1 MGINDIFNIGVSGIT
16 ASRLAIEVTSEN
28 MANVNTAGYSRQI
41 TNFET
46 APTITSRGFALG
58 TGVNVASVQRSYDA
72 LLQRQIV
79 DANSSQ
85 QQALTRQKAMA
96 QIEPLFNELAS
107 NGLGDAVQ
115 KFFGAW
121 QDLSVNPSGA
131 PERQALLARA
141 QILVDG
147 FHQTNASLKTAQ
159 KFADDSLGTITA
171 DISDKAK
178 NIASLNTQILMTERL
193 GTNANELRDQR
204 DQLVMQLAQKA
215 GITYTE
221 NPDGTLKIQLP
232 DPAGAGGGEVLVDGS
247 QYATVYTDN
256 AGGTTQNDI
265 YITAIGNPPPAPSPA
280 ADTKVT
286 ATIGGPNDATKPADN
301 SLGEIGGVLKVRDEI
316 VPDLLAKV
324 DELAYQLATEV
335 NDIHYSAFGLKSG
348 AAYTGNNFFSFG
360 TLAVN
365 SGPPPAPA
373 TNADVSQEIAINL
386 AVTAD
391 PDKIAAADA
400 PVTLTGDG
408 RGNNIQA
415 LAIAGLQNSNFTF
428 NFPGGGT
435 MQSTFGGYYSSLVS
449 NVGIMKQDANNVT
462 AHGESFLLQLNNL
475 RESNSGVSLDEEL
488 TNLIKYQKS
497 FEGSSRLISTATQMM
512 DTILG
517 LVR

>member
-1 MGINDIFNIGVSGIT
+1 MGINDIFNIGVSGVT
-16 ASRLAIEVTSEN
+16 ASRLAIEVTGEN

-41 TNFET
+41 THFET
-46 APTITSRGFALG
+46 GPTITSRGFALG

-85 QQALTRQKAMA
+85 QQALTRQKAMD
-96 QIEPLFNELAS
+96 QIEPLFNELAA

-121 QDLSVNPSGA
+121 QDVSVNPSGA

-141 QILVDG
+141 QILVDT
-147 FHQTNASLKTAQ
+147 FHQTSASLKIAQ
-159 KFADDSLGTITA
+159 QFADDSLGTITA

-178 NIASLNTQILMTERL
+178 NIASLNSQILMTERL

-204 DQLVMQLAQKA
+204 DLLVTELARKT
-215 GITYTE
+215 GITYSE

-232 DPAGAGGGEVLVDGS
+232 DPSGAGGGEVLVDGI
-247 QYATVYTDN
+247 QYATVYADN
-256 AGGTTQNDI
+256 AGGTTLNDI
-265 YITAIGNPPPAPSPA
+265 YITAIGNPPPATNTA
-280 ADTKVT
+280 TDTKVT
-286 ATIGGPNDATKPADN
+286 ATIGGPNDSTKAADN

-316 VPDLLAKV
+316 VPDLLESV
-324 DELAYQLATEV
+324 DELAFQIATQV
-335 NDIHYSAFGLKSG
+335 NDIHYNSFGLKNG

-360 TLAVN
+360 ALAVN
-365 SGPPPAPA
+365 PGPPPAPA
-373 TNADVSQEIAINL
+373 TNLDVGQEIAINPVVKSDL
-386 AVTAD
+386 
-391 PDKIAAADA
+391 DKIAAADA
-400 PVTLTGDG
+400 MVTVTGDG

-415 LAIAGLQNSNFTF
+415 LALASLQNTGVTF
-428 NFPGGGT
+428 NLPSGGT
-435 MQSTFGGYYSSLVS
+435 MQSTFGGYYGSLASS
-449 NVGIMKQDANNVT
+449 VGIMKQDASNVAT
-462 AHGESFLLQLNNL
+462 HGESFLLQLNNL

-488 TNLIKYQKS
+488 TNLIKYQKA

>member
-1 MGINDIFNIGVSGIT
+1 MGINDIFNIGVSGVT
-16 ASRLAIEVTSEN
+16 ASRLAIEVTGEN

-41 TNFET
+41 THFET
-46 APTITSRGFALG
+46 GPTITSRGFALG

-85 QQALTRQKAMA
+85 QQALTRQKAMN

-115 KFFGAW
+115 RFFGAW

-141 QILVDG
+141 QILADS

-159 KFADDSLGTITA
+159 QFADESLVGITA
-171 DISDKAK
+171 DIADKAK
-178 NIASLNTQILMTERL
+178 SIASLNSQILMTERL

-204 DQLVMQLAQKA
+204 DQLVLQLAQKT
-215 GITYTE
+215 GITYSE
-221 NPDGTLKIQLP
+221 NPDGTFKIQLP
-232 DPAGAGGGEVLVDGS
+232 DPAGAGGGELLVDGI

-256 AGGTTQNDI
+256 AGGTTLNDI
-265 YITAIGNPPPAPSPA
+265 YVTAIGNPPPAANTA

-286 ATIGGPNDATKPADN
+286 ATIGGPNDSTKAADN

-316 VPDLLAKV
+316 VPDLLESV
-324 DELAYQLATEV
+324 DELAFQVATEV
-335 NDIHYSAFGLKSG
+335 NDIHYSAFGLKNG
-348 AAYTGNNFFSFG
+348 AAYTGNNFFTFG
-360 TLAVN
+360 VLALN
-365 SGPPPAPA
+365 PGPPPAPA
-373 TNADVSQEIAINL
+373 TNLDVSQEMEINPAL
-386 AVTAD
+386 KAD
-391 PDKIAAADA
+391 LDKIAAADA
-400 PVTLTGDG
+400 MVTVTGDG
-408 RGNNIQA
+408 RGNNMQA
-415 LAIAGLQNSNFTF
+415 LAMANLQNTSLTF
-428 NFPGGGT
+428 NLPTGGT
-435 MQSTFGGYYSSLVS
+435 MQSTFGGYYGSLVS
-449 NVGIMKQDANNVT
+449 SVGIMKQDANNVT
-462 AHGESFLLQLNNL
+462 IHGESFLLQLNNL

-488 TNLIKYQKS
+488 TNLIKYQKA

>member
-1 MGINDIFNIGVSGIT
+1 MGVNDIFNVGVTGVT

-41 TNFET
+41 TQFET
-46 APTITSRGFALG
+46 GPTITSRGFALG

-85 QQALTRQKAMA
+85 QQALARQKAMS
-96 QIEPLFNELAS
+96 QVEPLFNELAA

-115 KFFGAW
+115 KYFGAW
-121 QDLSVNPSGA
+121 QDLSVNPSGG
-131 PERQALLARA
+131 PERQALLARS
-141 QILVDG
+141 QILVDT

-159 KFADDSLGTITA
+159 KFADDSLGSITS
-171 DISDKAK
+171 DITDKAK

-204 DQLVMQLAQKA
+204 DQLVTLLAQKT
-215 GITYTE
+215 GITYQE

-232 DPAGAGGGEVLVDGS
+232 DPAGAGGGEVLVNGG
-247 QYATVYTDN
+247 QYATVYADN
-256 AGGTTQNDI
+256 VVGPKAPLNDI
-265 YITAIGNPPPAPSPA
+265 YITAIGNPPPATNPA
-280 ADTKVT
+280 ADTRVT

-301 SLGEIGGVLKVRDEI
+301 SLGQIGGVLKVRDQI
-316 VPDLLAKV
+316 IPGLLNSV
-324 DELAYQLATEV
+324 DELAYNLSNQV
-335 NDIHYSAFGLKSG
+335 NTQHAAGFGLNS
-348 AAYTGNNFFSFG
+348 ATGNNFF
-360 TLAVN
+360 TPAAA
-365 SGPPPAPA
+365 GPLPAAPA
-373 TNADVSQEIAINL
+373 AFANYSANIDINNTLKTNLDA
-386 AVTAD
+386 
-391 PDKIAAADA
+391 IAAANVDPA
-400 PVTLTGDG
+400 VGG
-408 RGNNIQA
+408 RANNTIA
-415 LAIAGLQNSNFTF
+415 LNIAGLQSASVSFNS
-428 NFPGGGT
+428 GS
-435 MQSTFGGYYSSLVS
+435 STLGGYYSTLVS
-449 NVGIMKQDANNVT
+449 NVGILKQDATNASTN
-462 AHGESFLLQLNNL
+462 GGSFLRQLNNL